1 MHYFFGLI
9 SSSKSLCEYI
19 RVEHQDYKNESI
31 EKRYLDNMQN
41 NQFLKEK
48 TSLLE
53 LEKYFTEWTDIE
65 LKDKKKNLKR
75 QKSYLVSQ
83 LLCLKMTWISLK
95 NKN

>member
-19 RVEHQDYKNESI
+19 RMEHQDYKNESI

-48 TSLLE
+48 
-53 LEKYFTEWTDIE
+53 
-65 LKDKKKNLKR
+65 N
-75 QKSYLVSQ
+75 
-83 LLCLKMTWISLK
+83 
-95 NKN
+95 